1 MALPRGFK
9 TQAERISEELRA
21 KVSAPLSKPL
31 NLAAVA
37 EQLGVRVISAADLV
51 PLERLQEI
59 ESIQTFAFS
68 ACTFEINEQHVIV
81 YNPIMSAGR
90 QASDIAHELAH
101 IILEHDLA
109 EIQYLDGIPF
119 RTCQPGQE
127 EEATALGGT
136 LLLPRKLLLQLA
148 RRDATIEQVAK
159 RFGVTRNMAQFRWNT
174 TGVER
179 QVARERERRGGR
191 R

>member
-21 KVSAPLSKPL
+21 KANAPLTKPL

-37 EQLGVRVISAADLV
+37 EQLGVRVISATDLV

-59 ESIQTFAFS
+59 ERIQTFAFS

-101 IILEHDLA
+101 IVLEHDLA

-159 RFGVTRNMAQFRWNT
+159 RFGVTRNMAQFRWNN

-179 QVARERERRGGR
+179 QVARERERRGR
-191 R
+191 KR

>member
-1 MALPRGFK
+1 M
-9 TQAERISEELRA
+9 
-21 KVSAPLSKPL
+21 
-31 NLAAVA
+31 A
-37 EQLGVRVISAADLV
+37 EQLGVRVISATDLV

-59 ESIQTFAFS
+59 ERIQTFAFS

-101 IILEHDLA
+101 IILDHDLA

-148 RRDATIEQVAK
+148 RRDATIEQIAK

-179 QVARERERRGGR
+179 QVARERERRGSPR
-191 R
+191 

>member
-9 TQAERISEELRA
+9 SQAERISEELRA
-21 KVSAPLSKPL
+21 KANAPLSKPL

-37 EQLGVRVISAADLV
+37 EQLGVRVISATDLV

-59 ESIQTFAFS
+59 ERIQTFAFS

-101 IILEHDLA
+101 IVLEHDLA

-179 QVARERERRGGR
+179 QVARERERRGDR

>member
-9 TQAERISEELRA
+9 SQAERISEELRA
-21 KVSAPLSKPL
+21 KANAPLSKPL

-37 EQLGVRVISAADLV
+37 EQLGVRVVSATDLV

-59 ESIQTFAFS
+59 ERIQTFAFS

-101 IILEHDLA
+101 IVLEHDLA

-179 QVARERERRGGR
+179 QVARERERRGGPR
-191 R
+191 